1 MLVTEWEAWR
11 FGPAAVRS
19 LNHLIGKTFLRSH
32 AVILI
37 RQDSSSAQFLG
48 IARRCRT
55 AGRCE
60 MPRRISLPPRK
71 LSSKSGM
78 AKAAA
83 LGKGLSAL
91 MGSAQQTR
99 GAGTGG
105 GKGRIDPPGFARR
118 TSSRARSS
126 RGKLSARRSWPSWSI
141 RSRSAGIIQPLIVR
155 LVNGKY
161 ELIAGERRWRAA
173 GEAGLETLPVIVR
186 EASNRDVLEL
196 ALIENLQ
203 RADLSPIEEAEAY
216 ARLMKEFS
224 LTQEQVA
231 QQVGKGRVVVANAVR
246 LLTLPEQIRAW
257 IGIGR
262 PQRRPRQGAARARQR
277 RGAVARRR
285 AHPQG
290 EPDRPR
296 HGTPGRIDARR
307 NEARPRNAK
316 PPPPASEA
324 IFADLEKRLQQHVGT
339 RVRIVGKANAG
350 KIEIQYF
357 SPEDLD
363 RILQLLRL
371 PSA

>member
-1 MLVTEWEAWR
+1 
-11 FGPAAVRS
+11 
-19 LNHLIGKTFLRSH
+19 
-32 AVILI
+32 
-37 RQDSSSAQFLG
+37 
-48 IARRCRT
+48 
-55 AGRCE
+55 
-60 MPRRISLPPRK
+60 
-71 LSSKSGM
+71 M

-91 MGSAQQTR
+91 MGSAKLATPEPV
-99 GAGTGG
+99 TE
-105 GKGRIDPPGFARR
+105 KGE
-118 TSSRARSS
+118 
-126 RGKLSARRSWPSWSI
+126 SI
-141 RSRSAGIIQPLIVR
+141 RQVSRSAIVPSPLQPRKTFRPEELAEMVDSIRERGIIQPLIVR

-216 ARLMKEFS
+216 ARLMKEFT

-231 QQVGKGRVVVANAVR
+231 QQVGKGRAVVANAVR
-246 LLTLPEQIRAW
+246 LLTLPGQIQAW
-257 IGIGR
+257 IGTGDLSVGHAKVLLGLER
-262 PQRRPRQGAARARQR
+262 AEEQLLAADRVRKENLTVRATERLIESMR
-277 RGAVARRR
+277 AGTKPATKRR
-285 AHPQG
+285 AAAA
-290 EPDRPR
+290 
-296 HGTPGRIDARR
+296 TS
-307 NEARPRNAK
+307 N
-316 PPPPASEA
+316 A

-357 SPEDLD
+357 SPEDLE

-371 PSA
+371 PSG